1 MRERWPTW
9 AMKIG
14 AVAGSLGM
22 IAGQIAQGAGIGAV
36 VTTVVF
42 ALAISVVIWLLALG
56 DEARLQRPAADRV
69 PAKQPSKLAV
79 VGLMVTAIVLGLTA
93 AYGIFIAAITTR
105 PENTWHAL
113 AYVSF
118 AVCAAGATVMLRRV
132 RQEWAARYLKD
143 WHAEE

>member
-1 MRERWPTW
+1 MRERWPAW

-14 AVAGSLGM
+14 AVAGALGM

-36 VTTVVF
+36 VTTGVF
-42 ALAISVVIWLLALG
+42 AVAVAVVIWLLALG
-56 DEARLQRPAADRV
+56 DEARLRRPVGERV

-105 PENTWHAL
+105 PENKWHAL
-113 AYVSF
+113 AYAAF
-118 AVCAAGATVMLRRV
+118 AVCASGATVMLRRV
-132 RQEWAARYLKD
+132 RQEWDERYLKD
-143 WHAEE
+143 WHAEG